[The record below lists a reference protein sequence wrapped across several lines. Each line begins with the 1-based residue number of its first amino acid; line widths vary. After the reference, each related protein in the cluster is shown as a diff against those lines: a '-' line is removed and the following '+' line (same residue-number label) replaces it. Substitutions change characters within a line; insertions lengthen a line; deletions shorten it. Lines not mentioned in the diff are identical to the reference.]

1 MFPRAT
7 VAPNVHDRSA
17 FASQRKLT
25 GHQPPRDSQ
34 TRVRFFDSTEG
45 PRYCLPINA
54 DHQPVVAVDD
64 PCDCGPSTTRLHGL
78 VNWLDRRCRQWQRGT
93 VSQCTKRVSDWKP
106 WMRLFRLPGSSGN
119 LMNTIPAECSG
130 LSFTRRLSQLATPK
144 DANRSNVSACN
155 SGSERA

>member
-64 PCDCGPSTTRLHGL
+64 PCDCGRPQLGCMVWLIGL
-78 VNWLDRRCRQWQRGT
+78 IDVA
-93 VSQCTKRVSDWKP
+93 V
-106 WMRLFRLPGSSGN
+106 SGN
-119 LMNTIPAECSG
+119 VEQSVSVQSGFPIGSPGCDCFDCLEAPAI
-130 LSFTRRLSQLATPK
+130 
-144 DANRSNVSACN
+144 
-155 SGSERA
+155 